1 MSDKIDVHEH
11 EADFQE
17 IVQLIRK
24 ARYNALKSVNIELIN
39 LYWQVGEHISK
50 RVENTEWGMGVVDKL
65 ADYLQRTQHDVK
77 GFNRRGLYRM
87 KQFYETYCGNENVS
101 SLLTQISWTNHLL
114 ILSKTNSMEEKEFY
128 LALSINEKYTSRELG
143 RQIDSGFYERDML
156 SNANVS
162 SLLTQNHADIISN
175 FKDTYVL
182 DFLNLPHHYSEKDLQ
197 KGIMSNLKNFILEF
211 GKNFT
216 FVGEEYRIQVGNN
229 DYYIDLLFFH
239 RELSCLVAFELKI
252 DDFKPEYLGKI
263 NFYLEALDRNVKKPH
278 ENPSVGVIL
287 CKSKDEEV
295 VEYALSHNLSK
306 SMIAEYRTKL
316 IEKEVLEHKLHE
328 LFRLS
333 ADNLEEADVNSL
345 FFKQK

>member
-1 MSDKIDVHEH
+1 MSDKIDVQEH

-17 IVQLIRK
+17 IVLLIK
-24 ARYNALKSVNIELIN
+24 NARYNALKSVNLELIN

-50 RVENTEWGMGVVDKL
+50 KVENAKWGIRVVDKL
-65 ADYLQRTQHDVK
+65 AEYLHRTQHDVK

-87 KQFYETYCGNENVS
+87 KQFYETYCGNEKVS

-114 ILSKTNSMEEKEFY
+114 ILSKTTSMEEKEFY
-128 LALSINEKYTSRELG
+128 LALSIKEKYTSRELG
-143 RQIDSGFYERDML
+143 RQIDSGFYERYML

-162 SLLTQNHADIISN
+162 SLLTQNHADIGSN
-175 FKDTYVL
+175 FKDTYIL

-197 KGIMSNLKNFILEF
+197 KGIVNNLKHFILEF
-211 GKNFT
+211 GKDFT
-216 FVGEEYRIQVGNN
+216 FAGEEYRIQVGNN

-252 DDFKPEYLGKI
+252 DDFKPEYLGKL
-263 NFYLEALDRNVKKPH
+263 NFYLEALDRDVKKPH

-295 VEYALSHNLSK
+295 VEYALSRNLSQ

-316 IEKEVLEHKLHE
+316 IEKEVLEQKLHE
-328 LFRLS
+328 LFLLLAES
-333 ADNLEEADVNSL
+333 LEEEDAE
-345 FFKQK
+345 

>member
-1 MSDKIDVHEH
+1 MSDKIDVPEH

-24 ARYNALKSVNIELIN
+24 ARYNALKSVNQELID
-39 LYWQVGEHISK
+39 LYWQVGDHISK
-50 RVENTEWGMGVVDKL
+50 KVDNAEWGIGVVDKL

-128 LALSINEKYTSRELG
+128 LALSIKEKYTSRELG
-143 RQIDSGFYERDML
+143 RQIDSGFYERYML

-162 SLLTQNHADIISN
+162 SLPTQNHADISSN

-182 DFLNLPHHYSEKDLQ
+182 DFLNLSHHYSEKDLQ
-197 KGIMSNLKNFILEF
+197 KGIVSNFKNFILEF
-211 GKNFT
+211 GKDFT
-216 FVGEEYRIQVGNN
+216 FAGEEYRIQVGNN

-252 DDFKPEYLGKI
+252 DDFKPEYLGKL
-263 NFYLEALDRNVKKPH
+263 NFYLEALDRDVKKPH

-295 VEYALSHNLSK
+295 VEYALSRTLSQ
-306 SMIAEYRTKL
+306 SMVAEYRTKL
-316 IEKEVLEHKLHE
+316 IGKEVLEHKLHE
-328 LFRLS
+328 LFLQS
-333 ADNLEEADVNSL
+333 VGGLEEGDVE
-345 FFKQK
+345 